1 MKGATWRSILVA
13 AGILI
18 EVCLIGILLLGD
30 LRQQVPVFFILF
42 GLATGMY
49 ILSIFGCIH
58 LPLWLIVLFGVV
70 FRATL
75 MPMAPS
81 LSDDYFRYVWDGRV
95 QAGGLNPY
103 VYPPDSEDLA
113 HLREEEIYAHIN
125 HAELPTIYPP
135 LAQLVFRAGY
145 WISPSIWGIK
155 ALLVGLDLLTAWF
168 LLGLIRMYDQHK
180 EQVLIYLW
188 NPLLLLEVAGNSHVD
203 MLGVSFMVFG
213 LFYLSMNGF
222 GRAAGAFALSFLSK
236 YFVICLVP
244 IFWRW
249 ICSQGHDDSHLG
261 RALSLFRVKKAWP
274 VGIFLGLVGLGY
286 LPYLDA
292 GDRVVGSLGVYAE
305 NWEFNAPV
313 FDGLRKLTGS
323 GEVARLAI
331 VGIFGAAVV
340 GLTLSWLPP
349 IRAGYFLVGLFILLS
364 PTLHPWYLIWMVPFL
379 VFYRNLAW
387 IVFTSLVVLSYHVVI
402 RYAAE
407 GVWQEAMWVRWVEY
421 GGLAAIG
428 GATYVWSR
436 FKAGR
441 HEEAY

>member
-1 MKGATWRSILVA
+1 MKDATWRSILVV

-30 LRQQVPVFFILF
+30 LRQQVPVFCVLF

-49 ILSIFGCIH
+49 ILSIFRCIH
-58 LPLWLIVLFGVV
+58 LPLWLIVLFGLV

-75 MPMAPS
+75 MPMPPS
-81 LSDDYFRYVWDGRV
+81 LSDDHFRYVWDGRV
-95 QAGGLNPY
+95 QAAGLNPY
-103 VYPPDSEDLA
+103 VHAPDSEVLA
-113 HLREEEIYAHIN
+113 HLREEAIYPHIN

-135 LAQLVFRAGY
+135 LAQLAFRAGY

-155 ALLVGLDLLTAWF
+155 ALLLGFDLLTAWF
-168 LLGLIRMYDQHK
+168 LVGLIRMYDQHK

-188 NPLLLLEVAGNSHVD
+188 NPLLVLEVAGNSHVD

-213 LFYLSMNGF
+213 LVYLSMNGF

-244 IFWRW
+244 VFWRW
-249 ICSQGHDDSHLG
+249 ICSRGHDDSHLG

-274 VGIFLGLVGLGY
+274 MGVFFGLVGLGY
-286 LPYLDA
+286 WLYLDA
-292 GDRVVGSLGVYAE
+292 GDRVIGSLGVYAKD
-305 NWEFNAPV
+305 WEFNAPV

-323 GEVARLAI
+323 GEAARLVI
-331 VGIFGAAVV
+331 LGIFGTAVV

-349 IRAGYFLVGLFILLS
+349 IRAGYLLVGLFVLLS

-421 GGLAAIG
+421 GGLAAIS

-436 FKAGR
+436 FKARR
-441 HEEAY
+441 HEEAH